1 MAKILL
7 VSDDEK
13 QNKLITQILS
23 KTPAAVITSVDESAV
38 LNYVE
43 KALVSL
49 VLIDESIKTLDALIL
64 CKKMQAYTLKENI
77 AVISLV
83 DSKTENI
90 ELLKITNACV
100 TKPVNDKILSACVAS
115 NLKLKKLLI
124 HSLQTTANLQRAFI
138 SWMFCIIP
146 QHSLQGLWINK
157 SL

>member
-77 AVISLV
+77 ADL
-83 DSKTENI
+83 E
-90 ELLKITNACV
+90 
-100 TKPVNDKILSACVAS
+100 
-115 NLKLKKLLI
+115 KLLEAYRPGALAERI
-124 HSLQTTANLQRAFI
+124 R
-138 SWMFCIIP
+138 
-146 QHSLQGLWINK
+146 K
-157 SL
+157 K

>member
-64 CKKMQAYTLKENI
+64 CKKMQ
-77 AVISLV
+77 
-83 DSKTENI
+83 D
-90 ELLKITNACV
+90 
-100 TKPVNDKILSACVAS
+100 IL
-115 NLKLKKLLI
+115 
-124 HSLQTTANLQRAFI
+124 
-138 SWMFCIIP
+138 
-146 QHSLQGLWINK
+146 GY
-157 SL
+157 

>member
-49 VLIDESIKTLDALIL
+49 VLIDESIKTLDAL
-64 CKKMQAYTLKENI
+64 N
-77 AVISLV
+77 
-83 DSKTENI
+83 
-90 ELLKITNACV
+90 
-100 TKPVNDKILSACVAS
+100 
-115 NLKLKKLLI
+115 
-124 HSLQTTANLQRAFI
+124 SLQKNAGIYPERKYCGYFT
-138 SWMFCIIP
+138 C
-146 QHSLQGLWINK
+146 
-157 SL
+157 